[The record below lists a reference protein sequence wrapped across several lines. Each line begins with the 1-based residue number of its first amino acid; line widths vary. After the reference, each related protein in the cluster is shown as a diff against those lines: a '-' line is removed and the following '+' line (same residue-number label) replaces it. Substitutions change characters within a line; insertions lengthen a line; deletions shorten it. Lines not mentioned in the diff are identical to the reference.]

1 MPARNKARLFNSE
14 VSVWDNRDNL
24 WVSLRGQLLLPSVCL
39 VLVSLLLLLL
49 LLVFLS
55 ARACSLRLLMLPIS
69 RPCRLLTGARV
80 VRLPADVWTY

>member
-39 VLVSLLLLLL
+39 VLVSLLLL
-49 LLVFLS
+49 VFLS
-55 ARACSLRLLMLPIS
+55 ARACSLRLLMLPMS

-80 VRLPADVWTY
+80 VRVPADVWTY

>member
-39 VLVSLLLLLL
+39 VLVSLLLL
-49 LLVFLS
+49 VFLS

>member
-39 VLVSLLLLLL
+39 VLVSLLLL
-49 LLVFLS
+49 VFLS
-55 ARACSLRLLMLPIS
+55 ARACSLRLLMLPMS

-80 VRLPADVWTY
+80 VRSPADVWTY

>member
-39 VLVSLLLLLL
+39 VLVSLLLLL
-49 LLVFLS
+49 VFLS

-80 VRLPADVWTY
+80 VRVPADVWTY